1 MRDWI
6 TDRKP
11 MEEDADYGIPGYN
24 GLVFATDSTG
34 QVTICSCYWAAYHG
48 FPWQP
53 IMIPEPYV
61 KQKRFRVEYDEK
73 IGYYVLIADNIQY
86 GTSLPYLSD
95 KHAHKEVAERIAAIY
110 EETFP

>member
-1 MRDWI
+1 MSEWI

-24 GLVFATDSTG
+24 GLVFATDSMG
-34 QVTICSCYWAAYHG
+34 QVTICSCYGAAYHG

-73 IGYYVLIADNIQY
+73 IGYYVLITADLIV
-86 GTSLPYLSD
+86 SLPYLSD
-95 KHAHKEVAERIAAIY
+95 KHAHKEVAERIAPIY
-110 EETFP
+110 EEMFP